1 MTIEEYTKKSNEMTV
16 KINALQSILNRVSI
30 RPIDVDVETG
40 KPSVLSYETELM
52 LEHNMIIQSAK
63 SELYNICRD
72 FDKLTET
79 HYSIYLDA
87 K

>member
-30 RPIDVDVETG
+30 RPIDIDVETG
-40 KPSVLSYETELM
+40 KPNVLSYETELM

-79 HYSIYLDA
+79 HYNIYLDS